1 MNALAPASPNSSAVA
16 QARTLPRTAR
26 WLLLAPLAVW
36 LIAFVVAP
44 AFILVV
50 YSFSERDELGRVVFT
65 FTFENYERAFDPV
78 YLSVFGRSV
87 GYATVTT
94 AICAVLAYP
103 VAWCMAQARPPWRER
118 LLVLVMIP
126 FWTSFLIRTYAWIT
140 ILKSEGLLN
149 GLLLYTHTIAAPL
162 ELLYTPGAV
171 VLGLV
176 YAYLPFMILPI
187 YGSAEKL
194 DPALIEAAHDLGCG
208 PWRSFARVVL
218 PLTRPGLAAG
228 VMMVF
233 VPAIGMFAISD
244 LMGGARVPLI
254 GNVIQDQ
261 FVGQAR
267 DKPFGAA
274 LAVIFMLI
282 FITAYWLWQRR
293 AEARTA

>member
-1 MNALAPASPNSSAVA
+1 MTNQVHPESKRLRRAG
-16 QARTLPRTAR
+16 

-36 LIAFVVAP
+36 LVAFVVAP
-44 AFILVV
+44 ALILVA

-65 FTFENYERAFDPV
+65 FTLENYARAFDPV
-78 YLSVFGRSV
+78 YLAVFGRSI
-87 GYATVTT
+87 GYAALTT

-103 VAWCMAQARPPWRER
+103 VAWTLARAALPWRER
-118 LLVLVMIP
+118 LLLLVMIP

-208 PWRSFARVVL
+208 PWQSFARVVL

-244 LMGGARVPLI
+244 LMGGARVPLL

-274 LAVIFMLI
+274 LAVVFMLI
-282 FITAYWLWQRR
+282 FGVLYWLWQRR
-293 AEARTA
+293 AEARAA

>member
-1 MNALAPASPNSSAVA
+1 MTSLAATSARTSAPAVA
-16 QARTLPRTAR
+16 LPGVAR
-26 WLLLAPLAVW
+26 WLLFAPLAVW
-36 LIAFVVAP
+36 LVAFVVAP
-44 AFILVV
+44 ALILVG

-65 FTFENYERAFDPV
+65 FTLENYARAFDPV
-78 YLSVFGRSV
+78 YLAVFGRSV
-87 GYATVTT
+87 AYAAITT
-94 AICAVLAYP
+94 GICAVLAYP
-103 VAWCMAQARPPWRER
+103 VAWTLAQARAPWRER

-149 GLLLYTHTIAAPL
+149 GLLLYTHAIAAPL

-194 DPALIEAAHDLGCG
+194 DPALVEAAHDLGCG
-208 PWRSFARVVL
+208 PWESFARVVL

-282 FITAYWLWQRR
+282 FVTAYWLWQRR
-293 AEARTA
+293 AEARAA

>member
-1 MNALAPASPNSSAVA
+1 MTSLAATS
-16 QARTLPRTAR
+16 ARTSAPGVALPGVAR

-36 LIAFVVAP
+36 LVAFVVAP
-44 AFILVV
+44 ALILVV
-50 YSFSERDELGRVVFT
+50 YSFSERDELGRVFFT
-65 FTFENYERAFDPV
+65 FTLENYARAFDPV
-78 YLSVFGRSV
+78 YLAVFGRSV
-87 GYATVTT
+87 AYAAITT
-94 AICAVLAYP
+94 GICAVLAYP
-103 VAWCMAQARPPWRER
+103 VAWTLAQARAPWRGR
-118 LLVLVMIP
+118 LLLLVMIP

-140 ILKSEGLLN
+140 ILKSEGILN

-194 DPALIEAAHDLGCG
+194 DPALVEAAHDLGCG
-208 PWRSFARVVL
+208 PWQSFARVVL

-228 VMMVF
+228 VMMIF

-282 FITAYWLWQRR
+282 FVTVYWLWQRR